1 MLIIGILDYLSPA
14 YTSRGIISDAS
25 KTLLYKWGIPR
36 MNIRKMVG
44 TVYTGNGASVKVLE
58 KLGFKMR
65 EVYKDLK
72 EVKGTIR
79 SVCVLEWALEEDE
92 STTL

>member
-1 MLIIGILDYLSPA
+1 MLIPVVLDYLSPA

-25 KTLLYKWGIPR
+25 KTLLYDWGIPR
-36 MNIRKMVG
+36 MNVRKMVG
-44 TVYTGNGASVKVLE
+44 TAYTGNEASVRVLE

-72 EVKGTIR
+72 VVKGVIR
-79 SVCVLEWALEEDE
+79 SVCVLDWALEEDE